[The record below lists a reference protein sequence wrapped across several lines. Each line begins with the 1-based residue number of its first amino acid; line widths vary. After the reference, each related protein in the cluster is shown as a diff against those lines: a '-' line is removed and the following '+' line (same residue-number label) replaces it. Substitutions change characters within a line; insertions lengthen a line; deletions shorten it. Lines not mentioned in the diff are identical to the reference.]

1 MPTVSPLP
9 PSSPALPAPRS
20 LAMRSLMSAAR
31 RGLIAGLALALPAL
45 AVAQPAPA
53 TGTAAPA
60 STPISTAPPPLGNG
74 ADNAGMTRPAPAGLY
89 QALGEREGIAR
100 IMDDL
105 VNRAMADARIG
116 PIFKDTKAQALKDS
130 LTLQICVLA
139 GGPCVYEGDNMKA
152 AHADFVITKGDFN
165 RLVELLQF
173 AMDGQDVPF
182 TQQNRLLALLAPM
195 HGDVITRR

>member
-1 MPTVSPLP
+1 
-9 PSSPALPAPRS
+9 
-20 LAMRSLMSAAR
+20 MRSLMSAAR
-31 RGLIAGLALALPAL
+31 RGLIAGLALAFPAL
-45 AVAQPAPA
+45 ALAQSVPP
-53 TGTAAPA
+53 AAPA
-60 STPISTAPPPLGNG
+60 MPASAAAVSTAAPPLGNG

-116 PIFKDTKAQALKDS
+116 PIFKNTKAQALKDS

-152 AHADFVITKGDFN
+152 AHADFVINKGDFN

-173 AMDGQDVPF
+173 AMDGQNVPF

-195 HGDVITRR
+195 HRDVITTPR